1 MEHQNMSEGAPAK
14 MSPKFFFLS
23 LGTLVGLITTVTA
36 FLNLA
41 FEMLNAKFPDA
52 LNGSYVIGYNP
63 YQFEGARSALSM
75 LIIFF
80 PIYMLLS
87 HFWNKSIKAGL
98 GKIDMHIQKWL
109 VYLVL
114 FMSSVVVAVD
124 LVVLVQNFVAGEITA
139 RFIMKVLVA
148 LLVAVVVAGYHLIV
162 LWAPADGSKNATYR
176 KRGMLMNAVISTVL
190 VAGAVVLAFMVM
202 GSPNSQRNYR
212 LDQTRLNDL
221 QNIQG
226 QVLNY
231 WQQREK
237 MPTTLADLADPLS
250 GYMIPRDP
258 ESDSGAVYEYN
269 VKGPMMFELCAT
281 FALPIPEGW
290 QDYNY
295 GKGGGVVP
303 MYAER
308 DMAMSYPYPGPGG
321 VNDSWQHDAGHTCF
335 ERTIDPEI
343 YKPYS
348 KMQ

>member
-1 MEHQNMSEGAPAK
+1 MPASGAPAK
-14 MSPKFFFLS
+14 ISPKFFFLS

-41 FEMLNAKFPDA
+41 FEILNAQFQDA

-63 YQFEGARSALSM
+63 YQFEGARSALAM

-80 PIYMLLS
+80 PAYMLLS
-87 HFWNKSIKAGL
+87 YFWNKSIKKGL
-98 GKIDMHIQKWL
+98 GKIDEQIRKWL

-114 FMSSVVVAVD
+114 FLSAVVVAVD
-124 LVVLVQNFVAGEITA
+124 LVVLVQSFVGGEITA

-162 LWAPADGSKNATYR
+162 LWTPEADSKNAVYR
-176 KRGMLMNAVISTVL
+176 HRGMVMNVFISIIL
-190 VAGAVVLAFMVM
+190 VVGLIGLSFAVM
-202 GSPNSQRNYR
+202 GSPNTQRDFR

-226 QVLNY
+226 QVINY

-237 MPTTLADLADPLS
+237 MPTTLSDLADPLS

-258 ESDSGAVYEYN
+258 ESDSGLAYEYRLT
-269 VKGPMMFELCAT
+269 GAMSFEICAT
-281 FALPIPEGW
+281 FSKPIPEGW
-290 QDYNY
+290 QDY
-295 GKGGGVVP
+295 GKGGGIVP
-303 MYAER
+303 MYEGR
-308 DMAMSYPYPGPGG
+308 DMAVSYPYPGPGG
-321 VNDSWQHDAGHTCF
+321 VNDSWVHDAGRTCF

-343 YKPYS
+343 YKPYN
-348 KMQ
+348 KMQENIQ

>member
-1 MEHQNMSEGAPAK
+1 MEHHNTPHNEAPAK

-52 LNGSYVIGYNP
+52 LNGSYVIGYNQ
-63 YQFEGARSALSM
+63 YQFEGARSALAM

-80 PIYMLLS
+80 PVYMLLS
-87 HFWNKSIKAGL
+87 HFWNKTIKAGL

-114 FMSSVVVAVD
+114 FMSAVVVAVD
-124 LVVLVQNFVAGEITA
+124 LVVLVQNFVAGEVTA

-162 LWAPADGSKNATYR
+162 LWTPASDSKNATYR
-176 KRGMLMNAVISTVL
+176 KRGMVMNAVISSVL
-190 VAGAVVLAFMVM
+190 VATMVALAFMVM
-202 GSPNSQRNYR
+202 GSPTSQRNLR
-212 LDQTRLNDL
+212 LDQARLNDL

-226 QVLNY
+226 QVINY
-231 WQQREK
+231 WQQKERL
-237 MPTTLADLADPLS
+237 PATLIELADPLS

-258 ESDSGAVYEYN
+258 ESDTGAVYEYN
-269 VKGPMMFELCAT
+269 VKGPMTFEICAT

-290 QDYNY
+290 QDY
-295 GKGGGVVP
+295 GKGGGVMP

-308 DMAMSYPYPGPGG
+308 DMAVSYPYPGPGG
-321 VNDSWQHDAGHTCF
+321 VNDSWIHEAGHTCF